1 MGGRVE
7 EKKAPRRSTAISSL
21 SFHLS
26 HIGDFIPTQP
36 GPPGRYQR
44 DHLRLKLNDSNKRR
58 GPPPLLSPADPR
70 DPSAPR
76 AARGARGLRRSG
88 PGKRRRWA
96 EMSSVMQ
103 NTAGGGVPGQQ
114 KNRRNGGEPPQDA
127 V

>member
-1 MGGRVE
+1 MSGRVE

-58 GPPPLLSPADPR
+58 GPTPSCPQLTPATPRHHGPP
-70 DPSAPR
+70 
-76 AARGARGLRRSG
+76 
-88 PGKRRRWA
+88 
-96 EMSSVMQ
+96 EEQEVC
-103 NTAGGGVPGQQ
+103 GGVALGREGDGP
-114 KNRRNGGEPPQDA
+114 K
-127 V
+127 